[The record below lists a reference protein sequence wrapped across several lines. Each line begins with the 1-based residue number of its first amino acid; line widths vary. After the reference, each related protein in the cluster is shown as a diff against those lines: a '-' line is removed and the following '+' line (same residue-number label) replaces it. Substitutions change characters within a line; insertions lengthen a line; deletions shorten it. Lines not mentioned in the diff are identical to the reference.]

1 MNRDRTDTL
10 LGGLAALG
18 VLAVLATAL
27 VAPKLALQGWLAAEI
42 GWTLPSLGCLLLMLS
57 RRLVG
62 APAIPAVTAAALTMP
77 VAGLGFVPLLL
88 LFPANAA
95 FAGRSLGYFVVWILL
110 ARFPVAIIGLVLVTV
125 SASLAST
132 DWLLALDPGFH
143 SSVYGLMTL
152 AQAALVGWALA
163 TTSGEIAPPQ
173 AAGLMIGGIALWAYL
188 CFCQYLV
195 VWNANEPAE
204 IAWVLRRQVGGW
216 GTLYWASSVLE
227 GVVPFLFL
235 LPRRMRASRRAVT
248 TLAGVLVV
256 GGLAQAAVLTLPA
269 FGPSLAPGLAA
280 LPAML
285 GLGGIWLLVFRRRLE
300 AAHG

>member
-125 SASLAST
+125 SA
-132 DWLLALDPGFH
+132 
-143 SSVYGLMTL
+143 
-152 AQAALVGWALA
+152 
-163 TTSGEIAPPQ
+163 
-173 AAGLMIGGIALWAYL
+173 
-188 CFCQYLV
+188 
-195 VWNANEPAE
+195 
-204 IAWVLRRQVGGW
+204 
-216 GTLYWASSVLE
+216 
-227 GVVPFLFL
+227 
-235 LPRRMRASRRAVT
+235 
-248 TLAGVLVV
+248 
-256 GGLAQAAVLTLPA
+256 
-269 FGPSLAPGLAA
+269 
-280 LPAML
+280 
-285 GLGGIWLLVFRRRLE
+285 
-300 AAHG
+300 